1 MAHLSA
7 PISLPARPIE
17 RVLSPFSRFMRL
29 ESAGGIVLIA
39 CTLVAVAWANSP
51 WAGAYH
57 HLWETPLGFSLGP
70 WTVSHT
76 LHHWINDGLMAVFF
90 FLVGLEIKREAL
102 VGELTSLR
110 KAALP
115 AAAALGGMVVP
126 ALLYAALN
134 AGGAGAAGWGIPM
147 ATDIAFALGVLA
159 LMGPRVPLSL
169 KVFLTALAIVDD
181 IGAVLVIAL
190 FYTGQIA
197 WGALGGGLLVIAL
210 AALANRLGVRRPI
223 PYLLLGIVA
232 WSCFLASGVHATVA
246 GVLMA
251 LTIPSRTRIDADEF
265 LEHADTSVHAFRAA
279 CERGTSV
286 LTNLRQQAALQGLE
300 NATEAAQAPLQ
311 RIEHDLHVPVAF
323 GIIPLFALA
332 NAGVTLSG
340 GIGGALAHPVTLG
353 VILGL
358 VIGKPLGIMVFSWLA
373 VRAGIAELP
382 AGTGWKAVHAVSW
395 LGGIGFT
402 MSLFVA
408 GLAFPD
414 GGLVDES
421 KVGIFA
427 ASLAAGL
434 GGWLLLRRELARA
447 RPVAPSD
454 VRGDR
459 QTGLSTEPTER
470 HPESSGAA
478 RTL

>member
-7 PISLPARPIE
+7 PIPLTASPIE
-17 RVLSPFSRFMRL
+17 RVLSPFARFFRL

-39 CTLVAVAWANSP
+39 CALIALAWANSP
-51 WAGAYH
+51 WGGAYH
-57 HLWETPLGFSLGP
+57 HLWETKLGFSLGP
-70 WTVSHT
+70 WSISHT
-76 LHHWINDGLMAVFF
+76 IHHWINDGLMAVFF

-102 VGELTSLR
+102 IGELTSLR

-115 AAAALGGMVVP
+115 GAAALGGMVVP
-126 ALLYAALN
+126 ALLYAAVN

-159 LMGPRVPLSL
+159 LMGPRVPLAL

-197 WGALGGGLLVIAL
+197 WGALGAGLLLIGV
-210 AALANRLGVRRPI
+210 AALANRLGVRGPL
-223 PYLLLGIVA
+223 PYLLLGLVV

-251 LTIPSRTRIDADEF
+251 MTIPARTRIDADEF
-265 LEHADTSVHAFRAA
+265 MERAERNLGDFRAA
-279 CERGTSV
+279 RAKGSSV
-286 LTNLRQQAALQGLE
+286 LTNLPQQSALQGLE
-300 NATEAAQAPLQ
+300 SATEAAQAPLQ

-323 GIIPLFALA
+323 VVIPLFALA

-340 GIGGALAHPVTLG
+340 GIADSVRHPVTLG
-353 VILGL
+353 IILGL
-358 VIGKPLGIMVFSWLA
+358 VIGKPVGITLFSWLA
-373 VRAGIAELP
+373 VRAGLAELP
-382 AGTGWKAVHAVSW
+382 AGITWKAVHAVSW

-421 KVGIFA
+421 KLGIFA
-427 ASLAAGL
+427 ASLAAGVA
-434 GGWLLLRRELARA
+434 GWILLRRALPAPALSAAAAERGARSDHPDPAPAGTGA
-447 RPVAPSD
+447 R
-454 VRGDR
+454 
-459 QTGLSTEPTER
+459 
-470 HPESSGAA
+470 
-478 RTL
+478 

>member
-7 PISLPARPIE
+7 PIHFTETRLE
-17 RVLSPFSRFMRL
+17 RVLSPFARFFRL

-51 WAGAYH
+51 WADGYH
-57 HLWETPLGFSLGP
+57 HFWETKLSFSLGP
-70 WTVSHT
+70 WAISHSI
-76 LHHWINDGLMAVFF
+76 HHWINDGLMAVFF

-102 VGELTSLR
+102 IGELTSLR

-115 AAAALGGMVVP
+115 GAAALGGMVVP
-126 ALLYAALN
+126 ALLYFVLN

-159 LMGPRVPLSL
+159 LIGPRVPLAL

-190 FYTGQIA
+190 FYTGEIA
-197 WGALGGGLLVIAL
+197 WSAL
-210 AALANRLGVRRPI
+210 AAGLLLIGVAALVNRLGVRGPV
-223 PYLLLGIVA
+223 PYLVVGIVV

-251 LTIPSRTRIDADEF
+251 MTIPARTRIDADEF
-265 LEHADTSVHAFRAA
+265 LEHADRSIDTFRGA
-279 CERGTSV
+279 CARGSSV
-286 LTNLRQQAALQGLE
+286 LTNLRQQSALQGLE
-300 NATEAAQAPLQ
+300 NAAEAAQAPLQ
-311 RIEHDLHVPVAF
+311 RIEHDLHKPVAF

-340 GIGGALAHPVTLG
+340 GIAESFTHPVTLG

-358 VIGKPLGIMVFSWLA
+358 VIGKPLGITLFAWAA
-373 VRAGIAELP
+373 VRAGFAELP
-382 AGTGWKAVHAVSW
+382 AAISWKAVHAVSW
-395 LGGIGFT
+395 LAGIGFT

-427 ASLAAGL
+427 ASVAAGL
-434 GGWLLLRRELARA
+434 MGWILLRRALPAPARA
-447 RPVAPSD
+447 VDAEAAAPV
-454 VRGDR
+454 
-459 QTGLSTEPTER
+459 
-470 HPESSGAA
+470 
-478 RTL
+478 

>member
-7 PISLPARPIE
+7 PIPLTASPIE
-17 RVLSPFSRFMRL
+17 RVLSPFARFFRL

-51 WAGAYH
+51 WGGAYH
-57 HLWETPLGFSLGP
+57 HLWETKLAFSLGP
-70 WTVSHT
+70 WSISHT
-76 LHHWINDGLMAVFF
+76 IHHWINDGLMAVFF

-102 VGELTSLR
+102 IGELTSLR

-115 AAAALGGMVVP
+115 GAAALGGMVVP
-126 ALLYAALN
+126 ALLYFALN

-159 LMGPRVPLSL
+159 LMGPRVPLAL

-190 FYTGQIA
+190 FYTGEIA
-197 WGALGGGLLVIAL
+197 WGALGLGLLLIGI
-210 AALANRLGVRRPI
+210 AALANRLGVRGPL
-223 PYLLLGIVA
+223 PYLLIGIVV

-251 LTIPSRTRIDADEF
+251 MTIPARTRIDADEF
-265 LEHADTSVHAFRAA
+265 MERADRNLADFRAA
-279 CERGTSV
+279 RAPGSSV
-286 LTNLRQQAALQGLE
+286 LTNLRQQTALQGLE
-300 NATEAAQAPLQ
+300 SATEAAQAPLQ
-311 RIEHDLHVPVAF
+311 RIEHDLHAPVAF
-323 GIIPLFALA
+323 VIIPLFALA

-340 GIGGALAHPVTLG
+340 GIADSATHPVTLG
-353 VILGL
+353 IILGL
-358 VIGKPLGIMVFSWLA
+358 VIGKPLGITLFSWLA
-373 VRAGIAELP
+373 VRAGLAELP
-382 AGTGWKAVHAVSW
+382 PGIRWNAVHAVSW

-421 KVGIFA
+421 KLGIFA
-427 ASLAAGL
+427 ASLAAGIA
-434 GGWLLLRRELARA
+434 GWILLRRALPAPPRPALAADPGA
-447 RPVAPSD
+447 RSDRPSPAPA
-454 VRGDR
+454 G
-459 QTGLSTEPTER
+459 
-470 HPESSGAA
+470 SGT
-478 RTL
+478 R

>member
-7 PISLPARPIE
+7 PIPLTASPIE
-17 RVLSPFSRFMRL
+17 RVLSPFARFFRL

-39 CTLVAVAWANSP
+39 CALIALAWANSP
-51 WAGAYH
+51 WGGAYH
-57 HLWETPLGFSLGP
+57 HLWETKLAFSLGP
-70 WTVSHT
+70 WSISHT
-76 LHHWINDGLMAVFF
+76 IHHWINDGLMAVFF

-102 VGELTSLR
+102 IGELTSLR

-126 ALLYAALN
+126 ALLYFALN
-134 AGGAGAAGWGIPM
+134 AGGPGAAGWGIPM

-159 LMGPRVPLSL
+159 LMGPRVPLAI

-190 FYTGQIA
+190 FYTGQIS
-197 WGALGGGLLVIAL
+197 WGALGLGLLLIGV
-210 AALANRLGVRRPI
+210 AALANRLGVRGPL
-223 PYLLLGIVA
+223 PYLLIGIVV

-251 LTIPSRTRIDADEF
+251 MTIPSRTRIDADEF
-265 LEHADTSVHAFRAA
+265 MERADRNLGDFRAA
-279 CERGTSV
+279 RAPGSSV
-286 LTNLRQQAALQGLE
+286 LTNLRQQTALQGLE
-300 NATEAAQAPLQ
+300 SATEAAQAPLQ
-311 RIEHDLHVPVAF
+311 RIEHDLHAPVAF
-323 GIIPLFALA
+323 VIIPLFALA
-332 NAGVTLSG
+332 NAGVELSG
-340 GIGGALAHPVTLG
+340 GIADSVTHPVTLG
-353 VILGL
+353 IILGL
-358 VIGKPLGIMVFSWLA
+358 VIGKPVGITLFSWLA

-382 AGTGWKAVHAVSW
+382 PGIRWKAVHAVSW

-421 KVGIFA
+421 KLGIFA

-434 GGWLLLRRELARA
+434 AGWILLRRALPAPPRPAVVAGPGGRREL
-447 RPVAPSD
+447 VDSAPA
-454 VRGDR
+454 G
-459 QTGLSTEPTER
+459 
-470 HPESSGAA
+470 SGA
-478 RTL
+478 R

>member
-7 PISLPARPIE
+7 PVPLTASPIE
-17 RVLSPFSRFMRL
+17 RVLSPFARFFRL

-39 CTLVAVAWANSP
+39 CTLIAVAWANSP
-51 WAGAYH
+51 WGGAYH
-57 HLWETPLGFSLGP
+57 HLWETKLGFTLGP
-70 WTVSHT
+70 WGISHT

-102 VGELTSLR
+102 IGELTSLR

-126 ALLYAALN
+126 ALLYFALN
-134 AGGAGAAGWGIPM
+134 AGGPGAAGWGIPM

-159 LMGPRVPLSL
+159 LMGPRVPLAI

-190 FYTGQIA
+190 FYTGEIV
-197 WGALGGGLLVIAL
+197 WGALGLGLLLIGV
-210 AALANRLGVRRPI
+210 AALANRLGVRGPL
-223 PYLLLGIVA
+223 PYLLIGIVV

-251 LTIPSRTRIDADEF
+251 MTIPARTRIDTNEF
-265 LEHADTSVHAFRAA
+265 IERAEGNLEAFRAA
-279 CERGTSV
+279 RSPGSSV
-286 LTNLRQQAALQGLE
+286 LTNLRQQSALQGLE
-300 NATEAAQAPLQ
+300 SATEAAQAPLQ
-311 RIEHDLHVPVAF
+311 RIEHDLHTPVAF
-323 GIIPLFALA
+323 VIIPLFALA
-332 NAGVTLSG
+332 NAGVTLTG
-340 GIGGALAHPVTLG
+340 GIGDSVTHPVTLG
-353 VILGL
+353 IILGL
-358 VIGKPLGIMVFSWLA
+358 VIGKPLGITLFSWLA

-382 AGTGWKAVHAVSW
+382 AGISWKAVHAVSW

-421 KVGIFA
+421 KLGIFA

-434 GGWLLLRRELARA
+434 AGWFLLRRALPAPPRPAAIPADRGARSDQPDPAPIGSA
-447 RPVAPSD
+447 R
-454 VRGDR
+454 
-459 QTGLSTEPTER
+459 
-470 HPESSGAA
+470 
-478 RTL
+478 